1 MVETMVRTV
10 YGSSILPAVEREAAR
25 MKIAQL
31 NACNA
36 CSTFRAPSMREAGVE
51 EELYSHLDDYASY
64 EGYTERQRLAIEYAD
79 RFATDHSS
87 IDDDLF
93 ARLHT
98 AFTDAEIL
106 DLTMCV
112 AAYLGWAGPWPCSGS
127 RSTSNSTSEHQAST
141 GRRDQEP
148 RTSGSTA
155 RLGVARPDPSR
166 STSSWDPKQPGPS
179 PSVPSE
185 SGPCH
190 TCYFRSQ

>member
-1 MVETMVRTV
+1 MARIEVPEGPGGEAARVWQLRPEMGAMVETMVRTV
-10 YGSSILPAVEREAAR
+10 YGSSILPAAEREAAR

-64 EGYTERQRLAIEYAD
+64 EGYTERQRLAIEYAA

-87 IDDDLF
+87 IDDELF

-112 AAYLGWAGPWPCSGS
+112 AAYLGLGRALAVLGIE
-127 RSTSNSTSEHQAST
+127 EHV
-141 GRRDQEP
+141 E
-148 RTSGSTA
+148 
-155 RLGVARPDPSR
+155 L
-166 STSSWDPKQPGPS
+166 
-179 PSVPSE
+179 E
-185 SGPCH
+185 I
-190 TCYFRSQ
+190 